1 MTKEEYAKVVAA
13 NMRRIMYDR
22 EKTQADLARDLHL
35 NKSTVSSWMNGTRT
49 PKIDKIDLLC
59 EYLSCTREDLME
71 PRGKRRE
78 TVTASQDQADL
89 VQLVMRAHPDNV
101 KMVLAL
107 LRRLEGDERS

>member
-59 EYLSCTREDLME
+59 VLIVWVAKMTLLYKNQRALFIFL
-71 PRGKRRE
+71 PRWKA
-78 TVTASQDQADL
+78 VASL
-89 VQLVMRAHPDNV
+89 Y
-101 KMVLAL
+101 
-107 LRRLEGDERS
+107 

>member
-1 MTKEEYAKVVAA
+1 MTKDEYSKVVAA
-13 NMRRIMYDR
+13 NLRRIMYDR

-49 PKIDKIDLLC
+49 PKMDKIDLLC
-59 EYLSCTREDLME
+59 SYLSCNRSDLME

-78 TVTASQDQADL
+78 TVSVSDDQADL
-89 VQLVMRAHPDNV
+89 VRLVMRARPDNV

-107 LRRLEGDERS
+107 LRRLEGEEET